1 MVNYISD
8 TKGKAHVRNADDET
22 GKPSLRSASI
32 FWPTLCPFDGAVFRF
47 FYLLFHLF
55 SGPENRAF
63 LAVALI
69 CLAYGVLK
77 KARLRA
83 ELTDRRVIVKG
94 GVLSRY
100 ETDMALSRIESI
112 EVIKTFAERLTDG
125 GTILLRGIGGTTL
138 VLPVLKN
145 FGEFREA
152 CERLRHEQPRS

>member
-1 MVNYISD
+1 MS
-8 TKGKAHVRNADDET
+8 ET
-22 GKPSLRSASI
+22 PMMKPENL
-32 FWPTLCPFDGAVFRF
+32 LCEGRVHFLAYALPFLTAAVFLL
-47 FYLLFHLF
+47 FYLLFHF
-55 SGPENRAF
+55 YFPVPENRAF

-112 EVIKTFAERLTDG
+112 AVIQTFAERLTDG

>member
-1 MVNYISD
+1 M
-8 TKGKAHVRNADDET
+8 
-22 GKPSLRSASI
+22 
-32 FWPTLCPFDGAVFRF
+32 
-47 FYLLFHLF
+47 
-55 SGPENRAF
+55 
-63 LAVALI
+63 ALI

-112 EVIKTFAERLTDG
+112 AVIQTFAERLTDG

-152 CERLRHEQPRS
+152 CERQNSLKPGGKVPLNGQLTFSYKQSFSAGSPSLSGGALAGRRNKFIASAAPSASRGFGKK